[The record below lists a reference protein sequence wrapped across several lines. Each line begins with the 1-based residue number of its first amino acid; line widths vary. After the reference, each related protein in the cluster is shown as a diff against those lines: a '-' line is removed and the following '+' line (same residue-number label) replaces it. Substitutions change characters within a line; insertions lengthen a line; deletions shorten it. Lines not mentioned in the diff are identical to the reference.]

1 MSGCNFSKNF
11 TWEISRWHLWSNKF
25 GDASTQFLHV
35 ASNYSRFSSIRS
47 DFMKPIGRRI
57 EPHFAWT
64 RGFPLRFLA
73 EHSAV
78 SERILHFFL
87 GDLRR
92 NKREWIIAYPEA
104 EQKALID
111 VGWRYRIV
119 VTLEFYAIL
128 GEGVGI
134 PKFWWI
140 GSRNTRK
147 NVNFEVQWWQRNHR
161 IGYDW
166 FVYSIIGSR
175 NHHEFNKTAK
185 FFLQQISSHPAKNRV
200 VVFSVCLPVRQREHR
215 PC

>member
-25 GDASTQFLHV
+25 SDASTQFLHV

-78 SERILHFFL
+78 SERILHFFF

-119 VTLEFYAIL
+119 VTL
-128 GEGVGI
+128 
-134 PKFWWI
+134 
-140 GSRNTRK
+140 SRNTTRNWK
-147 NVNFEVQWWQRNHR
+147 NVNFEVQWWERNHR
-161 IGYDW
+161 IGDDW
-166 FVYSIIGSR
+166 FVYIIIGSR
-175 NHHEFNKTAK
+175 NHHESSWIQQNCKVLPSTD
-185 FFLQQISSHPAKNRV
+185 FFTSSKKGV